1 MRFGHFLLAL
11 CAALALG
18 GSALAD
24 PVKIGLITTL
34 SGPAGYLGQDVR
46 DGFQLAAKD
55 GTLGGIPVDVIVED
69 DALKPGQGKQ
79 IAERMM
85 KNANV
90 HLFTGIVFTNVAL
103 AVVPDILDA
112 GDIFVSASVGP
123 MNFAGKDCSANY
135 FVISWLTDTM
145 QASAGQ
151 NASDLGYKKAFVLAP
166 NYQAGKEAVEGFK
179 RLFKGE
185 IVRELYTR
193 LDQTDFSAEMAEI
206 RAAKPDVVFQFEP
219 GGLGIAFIR
228 QYQQAGLLGQIPMVV
243 AEPSLDHTTLAAI
256 GDAAVGIE
264 VSGHWNADFDNP
276 TNKDFVTRF
285 MRIYGRTP
293 TMYAAQGYDTGLAI
307 AAALKA
313 VGGKIDDTA
322 AFRKAML
329 KADFSSTRGNFAFG
343 SNQNPVQDWWALRVV
358 RDGDGKP
365 VLRTRKK
372 LLSGYVDPF
381 AAVCKL
387 APPR

>member
-1 MRFGHFLLAL
+1 M
-11 CAALALG
+11 
-18 GSALAD
+18 AD
-24 PVKIGLITTL
+24 PVRIGLITTL

-46 DGFQLAAKD
+46 DGFKLAAKD
-55 GTLGGIPVDVIVED
+55 GTLGGIPVDVLVED

-79 IAERMM
+79 IADRMM

-112 GDIFVSASVGP
+112 GDIFVSANAGP
-123 MNFAGKDCSANY
+123 TNFAGKDCSANY

-166 NYQAGKEAVEGFK
+166 NYQAGKEAIEGFK

-264 VSGHWNADFDNP
+264 VSGHWNTDFDNP
-276 TNKDFVTRF
+276 TNKDFVSRF
-285 MRIYGRTP
+285 MQVYGRTP

-307 AAALKA
+307 GAALKA
-313 VGGKIDDTA
+313 VSGKIDDTA

-329 KADFSSTRGNFAFG
+329 KADFPSTRGNFSFG
-343 SNQNPVQDWWALRVV
+343 SNQNPVQDWWAMRVV
-358 RDGDGKP
+358 KGSDGKP
-365 VLRTRKK
+365 MLQTRKK
-372 LLSGYVDPF
+372 VLSAYVDPF
-381 AAVCKL
+381 AAACKL